1 MRQYNNA
8 VQARLHA
15 AYGPCAAHS
24 SRIRV
29 GRSHP
34 SYARSPSCIF
44 RRSCTAVLMMC
55 EDLKGTSGSRLM
67 LGLAVGT
74 YLAAARDSY
83 ASSNGD
89 TVGDSSRKYSGISVQ
104 SQTPWGRETRCA
116 KSRKNTE

>member
-15 AYGPCAAHS
+15 AYGSCAAHS
-24 SRIRV
+24 SRTRV

-44 RRSCTAVLMMC
+44 RSSCTAVLMTC
-55 EDLKGTSGSRLM
+55 EDLKGASGSRLM

-74 YLAAARDSY
+74 YLAVARNSY
-83 ASSNGD
+83 VSYNGD
-89 TVGDSSRKYSGISVQ
+89 TVGGSSRKYSGISV
-104 SQTPWGRETRCA
+104 P
-116 KSRKNTE
+116 SR